1 MKKEII
7 GFVGEYSDD
16 WVFETETDC
25 YSSGVPAAL
34 DELLG
39 CETQDG
45 EKYKIT
51 IEKLSQENLIL
62 SENRG

>member
-7 GFVGEYSDD
+7 GFVGEYSDT
-16 WVFETETDC
+16 WMFETDTDC
-25 YSSGVPAAL
+25 YSANIPTAL

-39 CETQDG
+39 YETQDG

-51 IEKLSQENLIL
+51 IEKLS
-62 SENRG
+62 

>member
-25 YSSGVPAAL
+25 YSSGVPSAL

-51 IEKLSQENLIL
+51 IEKLS
-62 SENRG
+62 